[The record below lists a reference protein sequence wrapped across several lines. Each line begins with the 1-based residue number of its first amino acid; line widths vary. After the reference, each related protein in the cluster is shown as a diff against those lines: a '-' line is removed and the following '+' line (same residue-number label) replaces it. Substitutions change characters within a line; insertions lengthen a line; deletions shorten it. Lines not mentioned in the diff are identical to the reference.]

1 MAGSIVLRFGPF
13 FLDEGNQ
20 RLVEETAD
28 LWFHT
33 LVLLGAR
40 GIPVREVLQELA
52 RRHRARQTS
61 PGKA

>member
-1 MAGSIVLRFGPF
+1 MTAALGG
-13 FLDEGNQ
+13 EGNQ

-40 GIPVREVLQELA
+40 GIPFQEVLQELA
-52 RRHRARQTS
+52 RRHRARQPS
-61 PGKA
+61 SGRA